1 LTSRATATFVYDT
14 RNASIDPTRGRS
26 LSMSVGLAGLGGDV
40 RTYEPTLEFTQF
52 YPMRKKLFKIFSGED
67 SKENPEVFG
76 FRILMGTVGS
86 FATSSKIRT
95 ANSLAFVD
103 GVPIYERF
111 FLGDEFT
118 IRGYNVRSIAPV
130 TPLDNF
136 ITSRNVVLAT
146 NAFGTPTLVT
156 GLSQSLAKI
165 GVFTGATGDN
175 VVSLPRAF
183 TATGADTQMLG
194 NFEYRIPIVGR
205 TVSAALFVDAG
216 TAFNLRGKRD
226 QAYSSEFLADQ
237 PFLTTIGLIRCP
249 RLDNSAGVGN
259 GAAAA
264 SLTSL
269 AACNNFTRLAYSP
282 VFGSLLARDNRIV
295 AQGEFDNAVNL
306 GPAGFGGLP
315 FGFYPVF
322 LRGEAQTNTVVRLGQ
337 SLFSKITDF
346 RSSLGAE
353 IRVQVPVLNV
363 PFRLIYAY
371 NPNARRDQ
379 VIDGFPFFFNEK
391 KSVFRFS
398 VGRTF

>member
-1 LTSRATATFVYDT
+1 
-14 RNASIDPTRGRS
+14 
-26 LSMSVGLAGLGGDV
+26 
-40 RTYEPTLEFTQF
+40 
-52 YPMRKKLFKIFSGED
+52 
-67 SKENPEVFG
+67 
-76 FRILMGTVGS
+76 
-86 FATSSKIRT
+86 
-95 ANSLAFVD
+95 
-103 GVPIYERF
+103 
-111 FLGDEFT
+111 
-118 IRGYNVRSIAPV
+118 
-130 TPLDNF
+130 
-136 ITSRNVVLAT
+136 
-146 NAFGTPTLVT
+146 
-156 GLSQSLAKI
+156 
-165 GVFTGATGDN
+165 
-175 VVSLPRAF
+175 
-183 TATGADTQMLG
+183 MLG

-226 QAYSSEFLADQ
+226 QGYSSEFLPDQ
-237 PFLTTIGLIRCP
+237 PFLTTVGSIRCP
-249 RLDNSAGVGN
+249 RLDTLFGPGN
-259 GAAAA
+259 GVAAV

-269 AACNNFTRLAYSP
+269 AACNNFTRLAFST
-282 VFGSLLARDNRIV
+282 VFGSLLGRDNRIV
-295 AQGEFDNAVNL
+295 TQNEFDNAVNV

-315 FGFYPVF
+315 FGFYPVY